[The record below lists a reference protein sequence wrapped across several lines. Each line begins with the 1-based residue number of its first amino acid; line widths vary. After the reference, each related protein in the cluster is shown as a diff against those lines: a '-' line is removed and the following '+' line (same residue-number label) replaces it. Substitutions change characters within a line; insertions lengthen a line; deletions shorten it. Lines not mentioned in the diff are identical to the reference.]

1 MRAISLRTPVELC
14 GSHSADRSSRTS
26 LNFRISLV
34 TRQLPG
40 MWRIADSSRAPGSIR
55 MNHVDHQ
62 RDGQGPEANNRACS
76 KHGTVAGGRLCQ
88 ALTASELR

>member
-55 MNHVDHQ
+55 MNQVEIRETISEMDKV
-62 RDGQGPEANNRACS
+62 RRPTTVLVPNTEPWPGEDCA
-76 KHGTVAGGRLCQ
+76 KH
-88 ALTASELR
+88 